1 MVKCPYLH
9 HSTPYTCFSRSGTD
23 FQPRHLALIFRE
35 SPVDNYV
42 SNSQVDASRESM
54 HGFQLAC
61 SVQLREEGFKVGQDT
76 PDLVQLRLLL
86 VDLRPFLQCLM
97 LQHPELGNP
106 LSHLLDRHLGNRK
119 SSLELSDVS
128 VVLGDLPV
136 CLGQPVGTIELRQE
150 APQLLTEVPDEY
162 WEQVVLP
169 ELCSTGLLPVSSA
182 LARILGLIVL
192 RAPVSAQEMSALHA
206 VDHPAKEGQR

>member
-1 MVKCPYLH
+1 
-9 HSTPYTCFSRSGTD
+9 
-23 FQPRHLALIFRE
+23 
-35 SPVDNYV
+35 VDNYV
-42 SNSQVDASRESM
+42 SDSQVDPSREPM
-54 HGFQLAC
+54 HDLQLARP
-61 SVQLREEGFKVGQDT
+61 VKAVEEWLEVSKNLLC
-76 PDLVQLRLLL
+76 LVQLCLLL

-128 VVLGDLPV
+128 VVLGDLPI

-192 RAPVSAQEMSALHA
+192 RAPGSAQEMSALHT
-206 VDHPAKEGQR
+206 VDHLAKEGQR